1 MWTLL
6 TILKNLQTGGTIKR
20 ETQTGFNNRLE
31 AEVKFFE
38 FEATKNIVPLGFL
51 TSPAG
56 QVFTLDPHMYY
67 IRAENK
73 HI

>member
-6 TILKNLQTGGTIKR
+6 IILKNLQTGETIKR
-20 ETQTGFNNRLE
+20 ETQTGLNSRLE

-38 FEATKNIVPLGFL
+38 FEATKNIVPLGFI
-51 TSPAG
+51 TSPSG
-56 QVFTLDPHMYY
+56 QVFNLDPHMYY
-67 IRAENK
+67 IRAEIK